1 MTENEAVSTR
11 SEPEIDE
18 LQVLSVVVQ
27 SLRPLNDDSRR
38 RLLQTVLT
46 FFGVDLRVGG
56 NTQVAAQQQPAE
68 QQAGTFSEDR
78 TISPKEF
85 LLEKKP
91 STEIERVACLGYY
104 LTHYRDT
111 PHFKTVDI
119 SKLNTEA
126 AQVKFSNAA
135 RAVDNA
141 AKAGYLV
148 QASQGNKQL
157 SAMAEQYVQAL
168 PDRAAAKAAVAGSRP
183 RRRVRK
189 TRRPQQVEE

>member
-1 MTENEAVSTR
+1 MTENDVAATR

-18 LQVLSVVVQ
+18 LEVLSVVVQ
-27 SLRPLNDDSRR
+27 ALRPLNDDSRR

-46 FFGVDLRVGG
+46 FFSVDLGVGG
-56 NTQVAAQQQPAE
+56 HTQVTVQPAE
-68 QQAGTFSEDR
+68 QQTGAFSEDR

-119 SKLNTEA
+119 SKVNTEA

-183 RRRVRK
+183 RRRVK
-189 TRRPQQVEE
+189 KARRPQQAEE